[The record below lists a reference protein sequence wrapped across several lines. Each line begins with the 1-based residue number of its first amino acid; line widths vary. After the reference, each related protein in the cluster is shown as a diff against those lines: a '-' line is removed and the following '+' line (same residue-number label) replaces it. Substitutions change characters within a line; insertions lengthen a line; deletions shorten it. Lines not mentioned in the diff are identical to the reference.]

1 MVGGGGGNV
10 EEEDLGVLVGE
21 LGDAGGSY
29 AFCSAGDEDDFGFQ
43 RRVLGELGVGIF
55 GRWWWWWVVVVTA
68 AFRGG
73 GGHDGGLVLRFWIS
87 Y

>member
-29 AFCSAGDEDDFGFQ
+29 AFCSAGDDDDFGF
-43 RRVLGELGVGIF
+43 
-55 GRWWWWWVVVVTA
+55 
-68 AFRGG
+68 
-73 GGHDGGLVLRFWIS
+73 
-87 Y
+87 